1 MTLQSLDKT
10 NTPILIKVKHIYIM
24 EMAKLLL

>member
-10 NTPILIKVKHIYIM
+10 NTLILIKVKHMYIM
-24 EMAKLLL
+24 EAVKLLL